1 MNFINK
7 EHEHFF
13 EECSQPYPD
22 RERQAAFYVLGLSS
36 RLIQHINDLV
46 DSDGIFNTEFNWSW
60 MTEHDQQLYLYALN
74 LYNGFVD
81 ERTAYRSTPKYLFRN
96 FGNTIDYLYYAMK
109 LLES

>member
-13 EECSQPYPD
+13 EECSQHYPD

-60 MTEHDQQLYLYALN
+60 MTEHDQQLYLCTKLAAAFS
-74 LYNGFVD
+74 GPVFRKD
-81 ERTAYRSTPKYLFRN
+81 YRFLPPK
-96 FGNTIDYLYYAMK
+96 
-109 LLES
+109 